1 MHSISNADGERI
13 GILEGITTQMQPN
26 AVRGNL
32 SALANEAKANPSAFA
47 ELYNYYV
54 QPVYRYLRSHV
65 HTIHEAEDLTSQT
78 FIAAY
83 ENLQRY
89 RERGHFSAWLF
100 RIARSKLVDHY
111 RKSMSD
117 TSLDAVENRA
127 GSDDVLD
134 LISQRDEIKNLT
146 ALVQKLDDH
155 EQDLIRLRYVAD
167 LSFAEIAEVLGKRE
181 DAVKKSLYRLLATLK
196 SQME

>member
-13 GILEGITTQMQPN
+13 GIVEGIRTQMQPN

-32 SALANEAKANPSAFA
+32 STLANEAKTNPSAFA
-47 ELYNYYV
+47 ELYNHYV

-65 HTIHEAEDLTSQT
+65 QSVHEAEDLTSQT

-83 ENLQRY
+83 ESLQRY
-89 RERGHFSAWLF
+89 REKGHFSAWLF
-100 RIARSKLVDHY
+100 RIARSKLMDHY
-111 RKSMSD
+111 RSRAPVTPLEVIENQGEIDEALESIVRRDEVAKLSALIKR
-117 TSLDAVENRA
+117 LDA
-127 GSDDVLD
+127 
-134 LISQRDEIKNLT
+134 
-146 ALVQKLDDH
+146 H
-155 EQDLIRLRYVAD
+155 EQDLIRLRYMAD

-181 DAVKKSLYRLLATLK
+181 DAVKKSLYRLLAVLK

>member
-13 GILEGITTQMQPN
+13 GILEGIRTQMQPN

-32 SALANEAKANPSAFA
+32 STLANEAKTNPSAFA

-65 HTIHEAEDLTSQT
+65 PTVHEAEDLTSQT

-83 ENLQRY
+83 ENLPRY
-89 RERGHFSAWLF
+89 REKGHFSAWLF
-100 RIARSKLVDHY
+100 QIARSKLMDHY
-111 RKSMSD
+111 RKNTTE
-117 TSLDAVENRA
+117 TSLDTIENRA
-127 GSDDVLD
+127 VLSDALD
-134 LISQRDEIKNLT
+134 SIVQRDEVAKLT
-146 ALVQKLDDH
+146 ILIQSLDKH

-181 DAVKKSLYRLLATLK
+181 DAVKKSLYRLLAVLK
-196 SQME
+196 SQLE